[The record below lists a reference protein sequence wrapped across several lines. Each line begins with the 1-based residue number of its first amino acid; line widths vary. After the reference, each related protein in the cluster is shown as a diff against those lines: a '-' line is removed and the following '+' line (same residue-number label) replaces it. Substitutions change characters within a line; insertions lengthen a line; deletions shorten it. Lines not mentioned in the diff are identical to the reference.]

1 MRAFAECLIL
11 AGVMSKSESLFS
23 SEQEMALRIAELEA
37 LLSKKDEK
45 LKNYEQENSWLREQ
59 LSGLKRSQYATSSE
73 RWESQEQLKFNETE
87 VEARSPVPEKED
99 YTIEVRGHIKKV
111 RGHRKPLPEKLP
123 REIVKVELPESEQI
137 TEQGEK
143 LKVIGWEISEKLKYE
158 PAQISV
164 IEYHRAKYGVD
175 SGDYEKTAPPIPSVI
190 PKGIATPELLA
201 AIVVGKY
208 SDGLPLYR
216 LEEIFARQ
224 DVDLSRTTMARWM
237 VQVATALMPIR
248 NVLSDRMFAAHAI
261 SCDETSVQ
269 VLKENGRSAE
279 SKSWMIVRA
288 TPCDKSKVVLFDYN
302 PSRSG
307 EVMKNLFAGYEGR
320 LLCDGLDVYNGLESE
335 TLVRF
340 GCHMHARR
348 KFEQAVT
355 EGAKPGK
362 TMAAQ
367 VMDIYKKI
375 YDFEEK
381 IRDYADEEKVKAR
394 LKDQKPLLEEIKQIA
409 ASNIARVPD
418 KSKLGQAFKYYLN
431 EYVYLTR
438 YLDDGLMDPDNG
450 FTERAIRKFAIGRN
464 NWLFSDT
471 PDGAEASSLL
481 YSLVVTA
488 KLNGINTYKALAK
501 ILTEIPMAKTLEDYE
516 RLADVILTPQTSA

>member
-1 MRAFAECLIL
+1 
-11 AGVMSKSESLFS
+11 MSKSNSLLS
-23 SEQEMALRIAELEA
+23 SEQEMALRIAELEH
-37 LLSKKDEK
+37 LLKKEQEK
-45 LKNYEQENSWLREQ
+45 NKNYESQVGWLTEQ
-59 LSGLKRSQYATSSE
+59 LKTLKRNQFGSKSE
-73 RWESQEQLKFNETE
+73 RWESQEQLKFNEAE
-87 VEARSPVPEKED
+87 VEAKSPVPEKED
-99 YTIEVRGHIKKV
+99 YTVEVRGHTKKV
-111 RGHRKPLPEKLP
+111 RGHRKPLPENLA
-123 REIVKVELPESEQI
+123 REVVKIELPEAEQV

-175 SGDYEKTAPPIPSVI
+175 SGDYEKTAPPVPSVI

-224 DVDLSRTTMARWM
+224 DVELSRTTMARWM
-237 VQVATALMPIR
+237 VQVAAALIPIR
-248 NVLSDRMFAAHAI
+248 NVLSDRMVSAHAI

-269 VLKENGRSAE
+269 VLKENGRPAE

-288 TPCDKSKVVLFDYN
+288 TPCEKSKIVLFDYSQ
-302 PSRSG
+302 SRSG
-307 EVMKNLFAGYEGR
+307 EVMKNLFAEYQGR

-335 TLVRF
+335 TLLRF

-348 KFEQAVT
+348 KFEQAAT
-355 EGAKPGK
+355 DGAPSGK
-362 TMAAQ
+362 TIASG
-367 VMDIYKKI
+367 VMEIYKKI
-375 YDFEEK
+375 YKFEEK
-381 IRDYADEEKVKAR
+381 IREHAPEDKIKAR
-394 LKDQKPLLEEIKQIA
+394 LQDQKPLLEEIKQIA
-409 ASNIARVPD
+409 ESSINKVPN
-418 KSKLGQAFKYYLN
+418 KCKLSQALRYYLN
-431 EYVYLTR
+431 EYTYLTR
-438 YLDDGLMDPDNG
+438 YLEDGLMEPDNG

-471 PDGAEASSLL
+471 PEGAEASSLL

-488 KLNGINTYKALAK
+488 KMNKVNAYKALSK
-501 ILTEIPMAKTLEDYE
+501 ILTEIPLAKTYEDYE
-516 RLADVILTPQTSA
+516 RLADSILTPEPSA

>member
-1 MRAFAECLIL
+1 MRALAECLIL
-11 AGVMSKSESLFS
+11 AKGMSKSETLFTP
-23 SEQEMALRIAELEA
+23 EQEMALRIADL
-37 LLSKKDEK
+37 EK
-45 LKNYEQENSWLREQ
+45 LLKQEREKNKNFESQVSWLTEQ
-59 LSGLKRSQYATSSE
+59 LKALKRNQFGAKSE
-73 RWESQEQLKFNETE
+73 RWESQEQLKFNEAE
-87 VEARSPVPEKED
+87 VESQSPIPDKED
-99 YTIEVRGHIKKV
+99 YTVEVRGHTKKI
-111 RGHRKPLPEKLP
+111 RGHRKPLPENLP

-137 TEQGEK
+137 TEQGER
-143 LKVIGWEISEKLKYE
+143 LKVIGWEISEKLRYE
-158 PAQISV
+158 PARISV
-164 IEYHRAKYGVD
+164 LEYHRAKYGVG
-175 SGDYEKTAPPIPSVI
+175 SGDYEKTAPPVPSVI

-224 DVDLSRTTMARWM
+224 DVELSRTTMARWM
-237 VQVATALMPIR
+237 VQVAQALMPIR
-248 NVLSDRMFAAHAI
+248 NVLSDRMLSAHAI

-269 VLKENGRSAE
+269 VLKENGRSVE

-288 TPCDKSKVVLFDYN
+288 TPCEKSKIVLFDYS

-307 EVMKNLFAGYEGR
+307 EVMKSLFAGYEGR

-348 KFEQAVT
+348 RFEQAVKD
-355 EGAKPGK
+355 GAKSGK

-367 VMDIYKKI
+367 VMDIYKKL

-381 IRDYADEEKVKAR
+381 IRDHAPEEKVKAR
-394 LKDQKPLLEEIKQIA
+394 LRDQKPLLEEIKQIA
-409 ASNIARVPD
+409 ESNIAKVPD
-418 KSKLGQAFKYYLN
+418 KSKLGQAVKYYLN
-431 EYVYLTR
+431 EHTYLTR
-438 YLDDGLMDPDNG
+438 YLDDGLMEPDNG
-450 FTERAIRKFAIGRN
+450 FAERAIRKFAIGRN

-471 PDGAEASSLL
+471 PDGAEASSIL

-488 KLNGINTYKALAK
+488 KLNGVNAYKALCK
-501 ILTEIPMAKTLEDYE
+501 ILTDVPLAKTVEDYE
-516 RLADVILTPQTSA
+516 RLADAILTSEAPV